1 MTLEEIKDYCRI
13 DSNEDDILLTTLIE
27 TSEIYINSMVGKGY
41 KTDEE
46 ALKLA
51 NLLQKKLILD
61 MYENRAT
68 SLDGANNIKRDII
81 VESILDK
88 LALFEETE

>member
-13 DSNEDDILLTTLIE
+13 DSNEDDSLLTTLIE

-41 KTDEE
+41 KSNEE
-46 ALKLA
+46 AVKLA

-61 MYENRAT
+61 MYENRST
-68 SLDGANNIKRDII
+68 SVDGANNIKRDII

-88 LALFEETE
+88 LALFEEAE

>member
-13 DSNEDDILLTTLIE
+13 DSNEDDSLLTTLIE

-41 KTDEE
+41 KSNEE
-46 ALKLA
+46 AVKLA

-68 SLDGANNIKRDII
+68 SVDGANNIKRDII

-88 LALFEETE
+88 LSLFEEAE

>member
-13 DSNEDDILLTTLIE
+13 DSDEDDSLLTTLIE

-41 KTDEE
+41 KSNEE
-46 ALKLA
+46 AVKLA

-61 MYENRAT
+61 MYENRST
-68 SLDGANNIKRDII
+68 SVDGANNIKRDII

-88 LALFEETE
+88 LALFEEAE

>member
-41 KTDEE
+41 KSNEE
-46 ALKLA
+46 AVKLA

-68 SLDGANNIKRDII
+68 SVDGANNIKRDII

-88 LALFEETE
+88 LSLFEEAE